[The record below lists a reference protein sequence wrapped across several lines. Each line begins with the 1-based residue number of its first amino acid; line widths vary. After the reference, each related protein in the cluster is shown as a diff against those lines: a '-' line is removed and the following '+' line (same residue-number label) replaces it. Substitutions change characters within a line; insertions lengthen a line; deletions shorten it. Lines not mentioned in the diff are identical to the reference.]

1 MIMSRRLIIR
11 SDASKIIGAGHVMR
25 CLALARAWLTQGGA
39 LDALRYQVMF
49 ASAEI
54 TEGLKQRIAEEGYC
68 FHVINAARGSHE
80 DADLTRDLASDWGA
94 DVVVLDGYCFK
105 LTYQSALR
113 SEPFTLVLY
122 DDQSKEEAFDCDVLV
137 NQNISALAE
146 YYISRAPN
154 CTLLMGSE
162 YASLRPEFLE
172 LRKYSREYSKAGKVL
187 VSLGLSDTTETLK
200 HVLMGLDRVSDDQLQ
215 IDVLVGTGNLSELD
229 ELFPQVWRHQ
239 IKFMATVTNF
249 AEKLF
254 KSDMAVLA
262 AGGTMS
268 EAACIATPV
277 IIVCIADNQEPAY
290 REFVRR
296 GAALDGGMAEDITPE
311 SFSAVA
317 ARMLGSAEL
326 RADSAARARMAVD
339 GRGALRMVNALKV
352 SAYIRIKDS

>member
-1 MIMSRRLIIR
+1 MIMSCRLIIR
-11 SDASKIIGAGHVMR
+11 SDASETIGAGHVMR
-25 CLALARAWLTQGGA
+25 CLALAKAWVAQGGA
-39 LDALRYQVMF
+39 LDEPQYQVMF
-49 ASAEI
+49 VSAEI
-54 TEGLKQRIAEEGYC
+54 TEGLKQQIAKEGHC
-68 FHVINAARGSHE
+68 FHVINAARGSRE
-80 DADLTRDLASDWGA
+80 DADSTRDLASGWGA

-113 SEPFTLVLY
+113 SEPFALVLY

-137 NQNISALAE
+137 NQNVSALAE
-146 YYISRAPN
+146 YYIPRAPN
-154 CTLLMGSE
+154 STLLMGAE

-172 LRKYSREYSKAGKVL
+172 LRKHPRKYSKAGKVL

-215 IDVLVGTGNLSELD
+215 IDVLVGAGNLSEL
-229 ELFPQVWRHQ
+229 ESFSAGMRHQ
-239 IKFMATVTNF
+239 IKFIATVTNF
-249 AEKLF
+249 AERLF

-311 SFSAVA
+311 SFLAVA
-317 ARMLGSAEL
+317 TRILGSAEL
-326 RADSAARARMAVD
+326 RTDCAARARAMVD
-339 GRGALRMVNALKV
+339 GRGALRMVDALKYLH
-352 SAYIRIKDS
+352 AQE